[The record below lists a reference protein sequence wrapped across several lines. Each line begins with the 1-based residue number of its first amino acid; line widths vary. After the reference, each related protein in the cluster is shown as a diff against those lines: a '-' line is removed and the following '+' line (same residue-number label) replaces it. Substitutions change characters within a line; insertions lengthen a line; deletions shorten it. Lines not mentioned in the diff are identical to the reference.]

1 MSAEKYVNPEK
12 YKLAFIKTKSYAII
26 ETQYSI
32 KPNWYIEHCRLKRFL
47 IVPTQVK
54 QTNHCQMTLRELS
67 QKGIILKL
75 WPNNENQ
82 FPRKPNQG
90 INNKQTVL

>member
-1 MSAEKYVNPEK
+1 MSAEKYVNPDK

-26 ETQYSI
+26 ETQYS
-32 KPNWYIEHCRLKRFL
+32 KPNYRLKRF

-54 QTNHCQMTLRELS
+54 QTNHCQMTPWELS

-82 FPRKPNQG
+82 FSRKPNQG